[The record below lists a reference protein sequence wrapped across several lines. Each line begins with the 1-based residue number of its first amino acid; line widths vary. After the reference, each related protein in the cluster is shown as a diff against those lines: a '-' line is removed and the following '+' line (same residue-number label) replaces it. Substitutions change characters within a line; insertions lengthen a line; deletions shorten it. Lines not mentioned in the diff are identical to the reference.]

1 MTKPIQT
8 KEEAIET
15 VKNGNK
21 SYYLKCLG
29 FAREWVSIQFKP
41 FTSEDLRKAYFDL
54 TKEEPRTP
62 SVYGAV
68 FNTLNKESRILH
80 YDYVAAK
87 NKQAHGRILRRWIS
101 TEYSNKQRENA
112 SRKEST
118 LNLFDNENNG

>member
-1 MTKPIQT
+1 MKPIQT

-21 SYYLKCLG
+21 SYYLGCLG

-41 FTSEDLRKAYFDL
+41 FTSEDLKKAYFDFGN
-54 TKEEPRTP
+54 EEPRQP
-62 SVYGAV
+62 SVFGAV
-68 FNTLNKESRILH
+68 FNTLSKESRILH
-80 YDYVAAK
+80 YDYVSAK

-101 TEYSNKQRENA
+101 KTYSDKQRENA

-118 LNLFDNENNG
+118 LDLFKYN